1 MKKNKR
7 ILRIITILF
16 FIMYALLTLKFSNGL
31 ISNLQAY
38 INLQLIPIM
47 FWSFMILV
55 SINLLIADT
64 GFIKIGAIIGV
75 VTGVLVLIFT
85 MLNNTSTF
93 DLVTS
98 DKYQLIVET
107 VGSPD
112 TGRVIVYKKDN
123 LFFSKFVGSALVADN
138 YDLSYEIVG
147 DSLILTKCSVNGC
160 ITDEINL
167 E

>member
-1 MKKNKR
+1 MKKNKL
-7 ILRIITILF
+7 ILRIITISFLL
-16 FIMYALLTLKFSNGL
+16 MYVLLTYKFYNGF
-31 ISNLQAY
+31 IANLQVY
-38 INLQLIPIM
+38 SSCQLIPIM
-47 FWSFMILV
+47 FWCFMILV

-75 VTGVLVLIFT
+75 VTGILVLIFI

-160 ITDEINL
+160 ITDEIEL